1 MKAFDVTMKES
12 LNDNLG
18 NGGVYNPGQ
27 FTYGGSVPS
36 DDLASYRISAGRAF
50 VRGYDIETLD
60 ATYLD
65 VDKPRTTKTIED
77 QGL

>member
-1 MKAFDVTMKES
+1 MTPFDVTMKES

-18 NGGVYNPGQ
+18 NNGVYNPGQ

-36 DDLASYRISAGRAF
+36 DDLALYRLSAGRAF
-50 VRGYDIETLD
+50 VRGYDIETLN

-65 VDKPRTTKTIED
+65 VDKPRTLRRLKIN
-77 QGL
+77 L